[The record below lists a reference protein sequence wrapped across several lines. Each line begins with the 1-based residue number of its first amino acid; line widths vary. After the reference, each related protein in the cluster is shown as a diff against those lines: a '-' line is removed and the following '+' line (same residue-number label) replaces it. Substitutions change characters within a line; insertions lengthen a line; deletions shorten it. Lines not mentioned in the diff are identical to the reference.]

1 MQILNKKF
9 LLYLM
14 QGIAD
19 AKSMDVAIN
28 EAVVKTGTF
37 DHYESGYY
45 PIIYKGD
52 GWQYLNFNA
61 VDIDF
66 QIINIIIT

>member
-1 MQILNKKF
+1 
-9 LLYLM
+9 
-14 QGIAD
+14 
-19 AKSMDVAIN
+19 MDVAIN

-37 DHYESGYY
+37 DHYESGFY